1 VPDTKEHKRKE
12 TDKNRL
18 AGLMN
23 DREGEDLIGRNG
35 EGKRSIRTDW
45 KKLKKGITGGNEKGE
60 KEKI

>member
-1 VPDTKEHKRKE
+1 
-12 TDKNRL
+12 
-18 AGLMN
+18 MN